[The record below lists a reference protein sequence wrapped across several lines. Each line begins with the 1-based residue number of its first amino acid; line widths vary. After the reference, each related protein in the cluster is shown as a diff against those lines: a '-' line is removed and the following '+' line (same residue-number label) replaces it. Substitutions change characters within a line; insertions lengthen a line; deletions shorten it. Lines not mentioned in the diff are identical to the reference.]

1 MAFYLMIN
9 DQKNMWLSYNSCH
22 PNYWEEAMVS
32 GKQEPLW
39 CKAVVDSERS
49 NQLFLYL
56 SLSQCSQFFMKYD
69 ANPTSCL
76 AFSKILHQIFKLQH
90 FSPEFN
96 LSKFWLAVLNGTTF
110 LFCKWFNTGLVLYSE
125 LFIST
130 FFVGFCF
137 SIFHLLVQKNVLC
150 PVASFFTFTF
160 VHGTKWR
167 S

>member
-1 MAFYLMIN
+1 MAFYLIIN
-9 DQKNMWLSYNSCH
+9 SKKGLWLSYNSCH
-22 PNYWEEAMVS
+22 PNNLEEAMVS
-32 GKQEPLW
+32 GKQDACDL
-39 CKAVVDSERS
+39 KR
-49 NQLFLYL
+49 QLIPREVTGYY
-56 SLSQCSQFFMKYD
+56 CIY
-69 ANPTSCL
+69 PTSYL

-90 FSPEFN
+90 FSLEFN

-110 LFCKWFNTGLVLYSE
+110 LFCKWFNTGLVLYFE

-160 VHGTKWR
+160 VHGTK
-167 S
+167 